1 MCVTASYRAG
11 KEVLIKSIR
20 LLVPCHLWLIIS
32 LICFIIFT
40 GNGNS
45 CSATT
50 GSWAMHRRSYGAVL
64 EVPAQGWC
72 LTKEKRGKRFTFW
85 DNSMTTSKIPLFFKG
100 VKCSLRK
107 FLTAE
112 MQGAKMCL
120 LMPHCVVS
128 TSPSASAPSLL
139 CPRLC
144 PWPFQQPV
152 CRYLSPAHPNFD
164 PVPFIIT
171 HTPWPRMWGRN

>member
-1 MCVTASYRAG
+1 MEIA
-11 KEVLIKSIR
+11 
-20 LLVPCHLWLIIS
+20 
-32 LICFIIFT
+32 
-40 GNGNS
+40 
-45 CSATT
+45 
-50 GSWAMHRRSYGAVL
+50 AVL
-64 EVPAQGWC
+64 PREAGRCIGEAMELCWKSLLRGDVSRR
-72 LTKEKRGKRFTFW
+72 KKRGKRFTFW

-120 LMPHCVVS
+120 LMPRCVVS

-152 CRYLSPAHPNFD
+152 CQYLSPAHPNFD

-171 HTPWPRMWGRN
+171 HTP